1 MSMTAKS
8 IDNNSLTIQAALDY
22 AENYAW
28 PVFPCIWRPGPDHKH
43 PLTPNGFKDAS
54 LDPRQIE
61 AWWTRWPR
69 ALVGMPTGSASGIV
83 ICDVDIKHPPI
94 SGYDALDDLGQAILP
109 ETVLAHTYS
118 SGLHTYALGGDEVPS
133 TTGKLGPG
141 LDTRGRGG
149 YVILPSLGSGYSW
162 DPHHALGQVE
172 IMMAPTW
179 FIPAREPKRESASKP
194 VEATDGLSPY
204 ARAALN
210 SACRNITQAPN
221 GEQEATLNSE
231 SLAIGSLAASG
242 GIPETFALR
251 SLLWAGSQIRDYDH
265 SAHGAKP
272 RSRTRSN
279 EPLPTACASRGR
291 FAAMADF
298 WNDNPDLRK
307 EAARLTEQYLIER
320 EKASAS
326 RKSALAPHAAQ
337 RDTPPGQPQHVQ
349 LIARLSQKFPCFPQK
364 RRRKSDRGGDNRSA
378 TARSSSGIAAC
389 RTSCG
394 G

>member
-162 DPHHALGQVE
+162 DPHHALGQGE

-265 SAHGAKP
+265 KRPWGKTEIEDKIKRAFTDGLRKP
-272 RSRTRSN
+272 R
-279 EPLPTACASRGR
+279 E
-291 FAAMADF
+291 
-298 WNDNPDLRK
+298 
-307 EAARLTEQYLIER
+307 
-320 EKASAS
+320 
-326 RKSALAPHAAQ
+326 
-337 RDTPPGQPQHVQ
+337 V
-349 LIARLSQKFPCFPQK
+349 
-364 RRRKSDRGGDNRSA
+364 RRYG
-378 TARSSSGIAAC
+378 
-389 RTSCG
+389 
-394 G
+394 